1 MGAGNLFRRE
11 LADGTCFGDQLVPES
26 APGGNYFNRSE
37 INLPLPFGAADV
49 VLVRYLCGEAG
60 VAEKEVDGFIRLA
73 ELVKY
78 ALQTFSVSRP
88 DADPACRRF
97 DGCDAARQFAP
108 EPGTPSMSFGAA
120 PQELTIPPAAMK
132 RFRISIVLRR
142 IVVISGSSTAL

>member
-11 LADGTCFGDQLVPES
+11 LADRTCFGDQLVPES

-108 EPGTPSMSFGAA
+108 ERPG
-120 PQELTIPPAAMK
+120 L
-132 RFRISIVLRR
+132 
-142 IVVISGSSTAL
+142 